1 MVAFRDGGATAVGLV
16 ALLRMVPAALL
27 GPLGSTIADQLP
39 RDRVLAGLGLV
50 RAAALGASALLL
62 ELEGPL
68 PAVYTLAVVQ
78 TVAVTVFRS
87 AHSALLPALCK
98 SPREL
103 TSAAVVRG
111 LLDSGGVLLGP
122 LLAALLLG
130 VSAPAAVFLATAV
143 MSLWSAAL
151 LVGLDCESM
160 PRANGVRR
168 PKQAREAAEGL
179 RAIAGK
185 RDLAAL
191 VALTLAQTF
200 TRGCFTVLV
209 VVVAFELL
217 ETGDSGV
224 GVLTGAVGVGAIAGS
239 LAATLLVTGHR
250 VAAFMGIGVALW
262 GLPIAVSGVLSSPVL
277 VVSLFAVIGI
287 GNAFVDVGI
296 YTLPARLVPDEVL
309 ARVYGTIEG
318 LIALSV
324 GLGAILTPLVID
336 AAGLRGAMVALGLIA
351 PVAVA
356 LGWRRLRGL
365 DASMAERDE
374 EVAAL
379 RRVELL
385 RPLPMPAIEL
395 LALNLRRVDVKT
407 GATVFSQGD
416 QGDRFYV
423 VLSGEADVVRNGR
436 KLRSL
441 GPGDS
446 FGEIALL
453 RETHRTATITATAPL
468 GLFVLERRHFVPMVT
483 GYRASAAEADA
494 KVVALMPELGR

>member
-160 PRANGVRR
+160 PRANAVQS
-168 PKQAREAAEGL
+168 PKLAREAAEGL

-185 RDLAAL
+185 RDRA
-191 VALTLAQTF
+191 
-200 TRGCFTVLV
+200 TR
-209 VVVAFELL
+209 A
-217 ETGDSGV
+217 
-224 GVLTGAVGVGAIAGS
+224 
-239 LAATLLVTGHR
+239 
-250 VAAFMGIGVALW
+250 W
-262 GLPIAVSGVLSSPVL
+262 
-277 VVSLFAVIGI
+277 
-287 GNAFVDVGI
+287 
-296 YTLPARLVPDEVL
+296 
-309 ARVYGTIEG
+309 
-318 LIALSV
+318 
-324 GLGAILTPLVID
+324 
-336 AAGLRGAMVALGLIA
+336 
-351 PVAVA
+351 
-356 LGWRRLRGL
+356 
-365 DASMAERDE
+365 AS
-374 EVAAL
+374 
-379 RRVELL
+379 
-385 RPLPMPAIEL
+385 
-395 LALNLRRVDVKT
+395 
-407 GATVFSQGD
+407 
-416 QGDRFYV
+416 
-423 VLSGEADVVRNGR
+423 
-436 KLRSL
+436 
-441 GPGDS
+441 
-446 FGEIALL
+446 
-453 RETHRTATITATAPL
+453 
-468 GLFVLERRHFVPMVT
+468 
-483 GYRASAAEADA
+483 
-494 KVVALMPELGR
+494 